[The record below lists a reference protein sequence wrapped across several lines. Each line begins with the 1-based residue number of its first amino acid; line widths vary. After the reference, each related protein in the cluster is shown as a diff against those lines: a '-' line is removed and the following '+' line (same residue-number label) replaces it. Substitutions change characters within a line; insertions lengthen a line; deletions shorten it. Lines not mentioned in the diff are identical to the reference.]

1 MAQSTSLKSRML
13 LVASLAK
20 ADAESLTEYVAGAD
34 AGLLPISGL
43 SSKAKTIQKM
53 SQVVPDIPWGGWL
66 RDICRGGVEQIVK
79 SGGDFIIFPAANTSL
94 AMLQNEEVGR
104 ILEVEASLN
113 EGLLRAVNELPVDA
127 VLITGEHKEDYF
139 LTWHHLMLFR
149 RFADLLTKPLLACVP
164 SNATANELQALWEA
178 GVDGVIVEVG
188 AGQPAGRLREVIDKL
203 AFPSSRKREVETLL
217 PYIGGEAE
225 IETGE

>member
-1 MAQSTSLKSRML
+1 
-13 LVASLAK
+13 
-20 ADAESLTEYVAGAD
+20 
-34 AGLLPISGL
+34 
-43 SSKAKTIQKM
+43 
-53 SQVVPDIPWGGWL
+53 
-66 RDICRGGVEQIVK
+66 
-79 SGGDFIIFPAANTSL
+79 
-94 AMLQNEEVGR
+94 
-104 ILEVEASLN
+104 
-113 EGLLRAVNELPVDA
+113 
-127 VLITGEHKEDYF
+127 
-139 LTWHHLMLFR
+139 
-149 RFADLLTKPLLACVP
+149 VP